1 MTRSIIAVASSLLD
15 LAPRDLL
22 QFELKRWMLDDLSAQ
37 IAGPISFQES
47 KVVPGSVSAASTYPY
62 KLIKEQ
68 APGKLG
74 RAAPLRARVVFS
86 LVVIRLGIVEDD
98 TLLRTSLEQSL
109 RYSKREI
116 CFSAGSAKEAIESL
130 STVAIDVLVA
140 DVHLGTELSGID
152 VARVAEEYNP
162 DIGVVYLTSYEDP
175 RLALNGAPAQLVKNS
190 VYLVKQSV
198 QSGTELDEAIVTVA
212 SKKGSGLPQSKSP
225 LSKLSDRQIQ
235 TLALLAAGHSNKEIA
250 RIRGI
255 TEQSVAISINR
266 ISKSLGIS
274 SQLDR
279 NQRVHLARVF
289 LGK

>member
-1 MTRSIIAVASSLLD
+1 MAQNELESRLAVQSSMVTRIGV
-15 LAPRDLL
+15 
-22 QFELKRWMLDDLSAQ
+22 
-37 IAGPISFQES
+37 
-47 KVVPGSVSAASTYPY
+47 
-62 KLIKEQ
+62 
-68 APGKLG
+68 
-74 RAAPLRARVVFS
+74 
-86 LVVIRLGIVEDD
+86 VEDD
-98 TLLRTSLEQSL
+98 TLLRTSLAQSL
-109 RYSKREI
+109 AQSGQEVV
-116 CFSAGSAKEAIESL
+116 FSAGAAKEAIQSL
-130 STVAIDVLVA
+130 SETDIDVLVT

-152 VARVAEEYNP
+152 VARVAEEHNP

-175 RLALNGAPAQLVKNS
+175 RLALGGVPVQLVKNS

-198 QSGTELDEAIVTVA
+198 QTGSELAEAIATVV
-212 SKKGSGLPQSKSP
+212 SKKGSGLPESGSP
-225 LSKLSDRQIQ
+225 LSQLSNRQMQ

-266 ISKSLGIS
+266 ISKSLRIP

>member
-1 MTRSIIAVASSLLD
+1 MAQNELESRLAVPSSMVTRIGV
-15 LAPRDLL
+15 
-22 QFELKRWMLDDLSAQ
+22 
-37 IAGPISFQES
+37 
-47 KVVPGSVSAASTYPY
+47 
-62 KLIKEQ
+62 
-68 APGKLG
+68 
-74 RAAPLRARVVFS
+74 
-86 LVVIRLGIVEDD
+86 VEDD
-98 TLLRTSLEQSL
+98 TLLRTSLAQSL
-109 RYSKREI
+109 AQSGQEVV
-116 CFSAGSAKEAIESL
+116 FSAGAAKEAIQSL
-130 STVAIDVLVA
+130 SEADIDVLVT

-152 VARVAEEYNP
+152 VARVAEEHNP

-175 RLALNGAPAQLVKNS
+175 RLALGGAPVQLVKNS

-198 QSGTELDEAIVTVA
+198 QTGSELAEAIATVV
-212 SKKGSGLPQSKSP
+212 SKKGSGLPESGSP
-225 LSKLSDRQIQ
+225 LSQLSNRQMQ

-266 ISKSLGIS
+266 ISKSLEIP

>member
-1 MTRSIIAVASSLLD
+1 MAQNELESRLAVPSSMVTRIGV
-15 LAPRDLL
+15 
-22 QFELKRWMLDDLSAQ
+22 
-37 IAGPISFQES
+37 
-47 KVVPGSVSAASTYPY
+47 
-62 KLIKEQ
+62 
-68 APGKLG
+68 
-74 RAAPLRARVVFS
+74 
-86 LVVIRLGIVEDD
+86 VEDD
-98 TLLRTSLEQSL
+98 TLLRTSLAQSL
-109 RYSKREI
+109 AQSGQEVV
-116 CFSAGSAKEAIESL
+116 FSAGAAKEAIQSL
-130 STVAIDVLVA
+130 SETDIDVLVT

-152 VARVAEEYNP
+152 VARVAEEHNP

-175 RLALNGAPAQLVKNS
+175 RLALGGAPVQLVKNS

-198 QSGTELDEAIVTVA
+198 QTGSELAEAIATVV
-212 SKKGSGLPQSKSP
+212 SKKGSGLPESGSP
-225 LSKLSDRQIQ
+225 LSQLSNRQMQ

-266 ISKSLGIS
+266 ISKSLEIP

>member
-1 MTRSIIAVASSLLD
+1 MAQNELESRLAVPSSMVTRIGV
-15 LAPRDLL
+15 
-22 QFELKRWMLDDLSAQ
+22 
-37 IAGPISFQES
+37 
-47 KVVPGSVSAASTYPY
+47 
-62 KLIKEQ
+62 
-68 APGKLG
+68 
-74 RAAPLRARVVFS
+74 
-86 LVVIRLGIVEDD
+86 VEDD
-98 TLLRTSLEQSL
+98 TMLRTSLAQSL
-109 RYSKREI
+109 AQSGHEVI
-116 CFSAGSAKEAIESL
+116 FSAGTAKEAIQSL
-130 STVAIDVLVA
+130 SETDIDVLVT

-152 VARVAEEYNP
+152 VARVAEEHNP

-175 RLALNGAPAQLVKNS
+175 RLALGGAPVQLVKNS

-198 QSGTELDEAIVTVA
+198 HTGSELAEAIATVV
-212 SKKGSGLPQSKSP
+212 SKKGSGLPESGSP
-225 LSKLSDRQIQ
+225 LSQLSNRQMQ

-266 ISKSLGIS
+266 ISKSLEIP

>member
-1 MTRSIIAVASSLLD
+1 MAQNELESRLAVPSSMVTRIGV
-15 LAPRDLL
+15 
-22 QFELKRWMLDDLSAQ
+22 
-37 IAGPISFQES
+37 
-47 KVVPGSVSAASTYPY
+47 
-62 KLIKEQ
+62 
-68 APGKLG
+68 
-74 RAAPLRARVVFS
+74 
-86 LVVIRLGIVEDD
+86 VEDD
-98 TLLRTSLEQSL
+98 TLLRTSLAQSL
-109 RYSKREI
+109 AQSGQEVV
-116 CFSAGSAKEAIESL
+116 FSAGAAKEAIQSL
-130 STVAIDVLVA
+130 SETDIDVLVT

-152 VARVAEEYNP
+152 VARVAEEHNP

-175 RLALNGAPAQLVKNS
+175 RLALGGAPVQLVKNS

-198 QSGTELDEAIVTVA
+198 QTGSELAEAIATVV
-212 SKKGSGLPQSKSP
+212 SKKGSGLPESGSP
-225 LSKLSDRQIQ
+225 LSQLSNRQMQ

-266 ISKSLGIS
+266 ISKSLGIP

>member
-1 MTRSIIAVASSLLD
+1 MAQNELESRLAVQSSMVTRIGV
-15 LAPRDLL
+15 
-22 QFELKRWMLDDLSAQ
+22 
-37 IAGPISFQES
+37 
-47 KVVPGSVSAASTYPY
+47 
-62 KLIKEQ
+62 
-68 APGKLG
+68 
-74 RAAPLRARVVFS
+74 
-86 LVVIRLGIVEDD
+86 VEDD
-98 TLLRTSLEQSL
+98 TLLRTSLAQSL
-109 RYSKREI
+109 AQSGQEVV
-116 CFSAGSAKEAIESL
+116 FSAGAAKEAIQSL
-130 STVAIDVLVA
+130 SETDIDVLVT

-152 VARVAEEYNP
+152 VARVAEEHNP

-175 RLALNGAPAQLVKNS
+175 RLALGGAPVQLVKNS

-198 QSGTELDEAIVTVA
+198 QTGSELAEAIATVV
-212 SKKGSGLPQSKSP
+212 SKKGSGLPESGSP
-225 LSKLSDRQIQ
+225 LSQLSNRQMQ

-266 ISKSLGIS
+266 ISKSLRIP

>member
-1 MTRSIIAVASSLLD
+1 MGQNELESRLAVPSSMVTRIGV
-15 LAPRDLL
+15 
-22 QFELKRWMLDDLSAQ
+22 
-37 IAGPISFQES
+37 
-47 KVVPGSVSAASTYPY
+47 
-62 KLIKEQ
+62 
-68 APGKLG
+68 
-74 RAAPLRARVVFS
+74 
-86 LVVIRLGIVEDD
+86 VEDD
-98 TLLRTSLEQSL
+98 TLLRTSLAQSL
-109 RYSKREI
+109 AQSGQEVV
-116 CFSAGSAKEAIESL
+116 FSAGAAKEAIQSL
-130 STVAIDVLVA
+130 SETDIDVLVT

-152 VARVAEEYNP
+152 VARVAEEHNP

-175 RLALNGAPAQLVKNS
+175 RLALGGAPVQLVKNS

-198 QSGTELDEAIVTVA
+198 QTGSELAEAIATVV
-212 SKKGSGLPQSKSP
+212 SKKGSGLPESGSP
-225 LSKLSDRQIQ
+225 LSQLSNRQMQ

-266 ISKSLGIS
+266 ISKSLEIP

>member
-1 MTRSIIAVASSLLD
+1 MAQNELESRLAVSSSMVTRIGV
-15 LAPRDLL
+15 
-22 QFELKRWMLDDLSAQ
+22 
-37 IAGPISFQES
+37 
-47 KVVPGSVSAASTYPY
+47 
-62 KLIKEQ
+62 
-68 APGKLG
+68 
-74 RAAPLRARVVFS
+74 
-86 LVVIRLGIVEDD
+86 VEDD
-98 TLLRTSLEQSL
+98 TLLRTSLAQSL
-109 RYSKREI
+109 AQSGQEVV
-116 CFSAGSAKEAIESL
+116 FSAGAAKEAIQSL
-130 STVAIDVLVA
+130 SEADIDVLVT

-152 VARVAEEYNP
+152 VARVAEEHNP

-175 RLALNGAPAQLVKNS
+175 RLALGGAPVQLVKNS

-198 QSGTELDEAIVTVA
+198 QTGSELAEAIATVV
-212 SKKGSGLPQSKSP
+212 SKKGSGLPESGSP
-225 LSKLSDRQIQ
+225 LSQLSNRQMQ

-266 ISKSLGIS
+266 ISKSLEIP

>member
-1 MTRSIIAVASSLLD
+1 VRAVPSNMVTRV
-15 LAPRDLL
+15 
-22 QFELKRWMLDDLSAQ
+22 
-37 IAGPISFQES
+37 
-47 KVVPGSVSAASTYPY
+47 
-62 KLIKEQ
+62 
-68 APGKLG
+68 
-74 RAAPLRARVVFS
+74 
-86 LVVIRLGIVEDD
+86 GIVEDD
-98 TLLRTSLEQSL
+98 TLLRTSLQQSL
-109 RYSKREI
+109 GHSGREI

-130 STVAIDVLVA
+130 SDTAIDVLVA
-140 DVHLGTELSGID
+140 DVHLGTELSGIE

-162 DIGVVYLTSYEDP
+162 NIGVVYLTSYEDP
-175 RLALNGAPAQLVKNS
+175 RLALNGAPVQLVKNS

-198 QSGTELDEAIVTVA
+198 QTGTELGEAIATVA

-225 LSKLSDRQIQ
+225 LSKLSNRQMR

-266 ISKSLGIS
+266 ISKSLGIPS
-274 SQLDR
+274 HLDR

>member
-1 MTRSIIAVASSLLD
+1 MAQNELESRLAVPSSMVTRIGV
-15 LAPRDLL
+15 
-22 QFELKRWMLDDLSAQ
+22 
-37 IAGPISFQES
+37 
-47 KVVPGSVSAASTYPY
+47 
-62 KLIKEQ
+62 
-68 APGKLG
+68 
-74 RAAPLRARVVFS
+74 
-86 LVVIRLGIVEDD
+86 VEDD
-98 TLLRTSLEQSL
+98 TLLRTSLAQSL
-109 RYSKREI
+109 AQSGQEVV
-116 CFSAGSAKEAIESL
+116 FSAGAAKEAIQSL
-130 STVAIDVLVA
+130 SETDIDVLVT

-152 VARVAEEYNP
+152 VARVAEEHNP

-175 RLALNGAPAQLVKNS
+175 RLALGGAPVQLVKNS

-198 QSGTELDEAIVTVA
+198 QTGSELAEAIATVV
-212 SKKGSGLPQSKSP
+212 SKKGSGLPESGSP
-225 LSKLSDRQIQ
+225 LSQLSNRQMQ

-266 ISKSLGIS
+266 ISKSLRIP

>member
-1 MTRSIIAVASSLLD
+1 MAQNELESRLAVSSSMVTRIGV
-15 LAPRDLL
+15 
-22 QFELKRWMLDDLSAQ
+22 
-37 IAGPISFQES
+37 
-47 KVVPGSVSAASTYPY
+47 
-62 KLIKEQ
+62 
-68 APGKLG
+68 
-74 RAAPLRARVVFS
+74 
-86 LVVIRLGIVEDD
+86 VEDD
-98 TLLRTSLEQSL
+98 TLLRTSLAQSL
-109 RYSKREI
+109 AQSGQEVV
-116 CFSAGSAKEAIESL
+116 FSAGAAKEAIQSL
-130 STVAIDVLVA
+130 SETDIDVLVT

-152 VARVAEEYNP
+152 VARVAEEHNP

-175 RLALNGAPAQLVKNS
+175 RLALGGAPVQLVKNS

-198 QSGTELDEAIVTVA
+198 QTGSELAEAIATVV
-212 SKKGSGLPQSKSP
+212 SKKGSGLPESGSP
-225 LSKLSDRQIQ
+225 LSQLSNRQMQ

-266 ISKSLGIS
+266 ISKSLEIP